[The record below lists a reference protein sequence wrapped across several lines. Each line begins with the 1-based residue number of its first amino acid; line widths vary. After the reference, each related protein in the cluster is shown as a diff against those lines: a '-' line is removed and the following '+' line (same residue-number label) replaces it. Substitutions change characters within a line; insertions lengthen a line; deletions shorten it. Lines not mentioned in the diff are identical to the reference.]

1 MEKETY
7 SILIEVRDSNGK
19 LIQDDKGHKITGLKT
34 QLTCSSVIL
43 ERELTAIGE
52 RLSGWMPDRK
62 ITVEASLPNSIS
74 GTWMSMA
81 EYRSSEKRFVE
92 F

>member
-1 MEKETY
+1 MKKETY

-19 LIQDDKGHKITGLKT
+19 LIQDENGNKITGLKT
-34 QLTCSSVIL
+34 ELTCSNVIL

-52 RLSGWMPDRK
+52 TLSALMPDRK

-81 EYRSSEKRFVE
+81 EYRSSEKRFIE